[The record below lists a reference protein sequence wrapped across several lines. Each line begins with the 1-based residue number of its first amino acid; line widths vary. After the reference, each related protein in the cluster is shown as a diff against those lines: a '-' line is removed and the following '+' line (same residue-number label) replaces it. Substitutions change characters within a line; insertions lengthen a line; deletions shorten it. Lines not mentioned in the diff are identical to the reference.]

1 MARSFKHIGVRWVIG
16 MERNFIAHRK
26 REIHE
31 RTAHGNRSG
40 HLLSARNRTS
50 FPGWTYPV
58 RAHYLKID
66 SSSLWHAA
74 SSTTESAEWSEW
86 SAISLRIAKREI
98 YERIAHG
105 NRPGHLLSARNR
117 TSFPGWTYPVRAYYL
132 KIDSSSLWHA
142 ASSTMYAGRADVTS
156 IAIPLLNL
164 LIFIF
169 LRIQFDCAHKYLPN
183 LWARAL
189 RYIFLQWLNSLNI
202 WAWKPWVKWTN
213 NCWTHV

>member
-31 RTAHGNRSG
+31 RTAHGNRPG
-40 HLLSARNRTS
+40 HLSSARNRTS

-74 SSTTESAEWSEW
+74 SST
-86 SAISLRIAKREI
+86 
-98 YERIAHG
+98 
-105 NRPGHLLSARNR
+105 
-117 TSFPGWTYPVRAYYL
+117 
-132 KIDSSSLWHA
+132 
-142 ASSTMYAGRADVTS
+142 MYAGRAVVTS

-164 LIFIF
+164 LIFNF
-169 LRIQFDCAHKYLPN
+169 LMIQFDCAHNYLPN
-183 LWARAL
+183 VWARVL

-202 WAWKPWVKWTN
+202 WVWKPWVKWTN
-213 NCWTHV
+213 NCSTHV

>member
-1 MARSFKHIGVRWVIG
+1 VARSFKHIGVRWVIG

-74 SSTTESAEWSEW
+74 SST
-86 SAISLRIAKREI
+86 
-98 YERIAHG
+98 
-105 NRPGHLLSARNR
+105 
-117 TSFPGWTYPVRAYYL
+117 
-132 KIDSSSLWHA
+132 
-142 ASSTMYAGRADVTS
+142 MYAGRADVTS

-169 LRIQFDCAHKYLPN
+169 LMIQFDCAHNYLPN
-183 LWARAL
+183 VWARAL

-202 WAWKPWVKWTN
+202 WAWKPWVKWIN
-213 NCWTHV
+213 NFWTHV